1 MAFSSIRPSRGLPDN
16 VVAFDTESTGLDRVF
31 DQVVQLAALRTDL
44 SFGPA
49 TATFVGRACR
59 SQHIVPSPGA
69 MLRTRTSP
77 RDLEHE
83 GWPMHGLMNAV
94 EETFSSWGPALFI
107 GYNSLRFDEPLLRQN
122 LFATLHYPYATQT
135 NGSMRAD
142 AMVIAQTVAALD
154 PQGITVP
161 VGATGAPSFA
171 LGGICRAN
179 GIDLAEHAAHDALAD
194 TRATVDL
201 LRVMRD
207 RSPDVLAA
215 SLTRADKRFVFE
227 LVRRQPVL
235 FRVRTIGGLPT
246 ARAVTPIGS
255 QLADRNAIVFVD
267 LAVDPGDYEELD
279 GADLDAWCD
288 AHPYAVTTIRANAF
302 PQLFPPDD
310 PLIDGDRLRALW
322 QNGDGG
328 EEPETPPA
336 SMRDFCGRAERVQGN
351 SDLCGRLK
359 LSVARRR
366 RPRPADAT
374 VEERMYESFV
384 PDEDLALARDLH
396 RAMPWE
402 RAAQVFKFRDD
413 RLMALAARWA
423 YQTDPGT
430 LDPDL
435 REAMEI
441 ETRRRL
447 LGPADARWRTVAR
460 ARAELDALLETA
472 TDAEREQLIEIA
484 RYLTW
489 IESTAFATA

>member
-1 MAFSSIRPSRGLPDN
+1 
-16 VVAFDTESTGLDRVF
+16 
-31 DQVVQLAALRTDL
+31 
-44 SFGPA
+44 
-49 TATFVGRACR
+49 
-59 SQHIVPSPGA
+59 
-69 MLRTRTSP
+69 
-77 RDLEHE
+77 
-83 GWPMHGLMNAV
+83 MHGLMNAV
-94 EETFSSWGPALFI
+94 EETFSSWGPAVFI

-122 LFATLHYPYATQT
+122 LYSTLHYPYATQK
-135 NGSMRAD
+135 NGSMRGD

-161 VGATGAPSFA
+161 IGATGAPSFA

-179 GIDLAEHAAHDALAD
+179 GIDLPDHAAHDALAD

-215 SLTRADKRFVFE
+215 SLTGADKRFVFE
-227 LVRRQPVL
+227 LVRRQPLL
-235 FRVRTIGGLPT
+235 FRVRTVGGLPA

-267 LAVDPGDYEELD
+267 LAVDPGDYEQLD
-279 GADLDAWCD
+279 GAELDTWCD
-288 AHPYAVTTIRANAF
+288 AHPHAVTTIRANAF
-302 PQLFPPDD
+302 PQLFAPDD
-310 PLIDGDRLRALW
+310 PLIDGERLRALW
-322 QNGDGG
+322 QKGDG
-328 EEPETPPA
+328 EDPETPPA
-336 SMRDFCGRAERVQGN
+336 SMRDLCGRAERVQGN

-366 RPRPADAT
+366 RSRPSDAT
-374 VEERMYESFV
+374 VEERLYESFV

-402 RAAQVFKFRDD
+402 RAGRVFEFRDD

-423 YQTDPGT
+423 YQTDPST

-435 REAMEI
+435 REAMKI

-447 LGPADARWRTVAR
+447 LGPTDARWRTVAG
-460 ARAELDALLETA
+460 ARAELDALLATA
-472 TDAEREQLIEIA
+472 TDCQREQLEEIG

-489 IESTAFATA
+489 IESTALATA